1 MQKRVQIIVD
11 CACLTCD
18 KVRKDNCDIS
28 DEDTLELPSNLFLNT
43 NSTNKTQP
51 QKVPEL
57 LKMQSHV
64 YDGNKPHHPNKKKLL
79 ELLVG
84 RNDSS
89 DESDND
95 IFEDILKMHDDD
107 EDVIRLPDDS
117 LKRNHYNVGKAWRHC
132 TGGTAINLLSS
143 SRARNDPD
151 THRVDLTTTTPPPPP
166 PPSPPP
172 RWRAAGGRNRRAPC
186 EGTARKHDSGTRW
199 EAAHRLGRPEGQ
211 RRGSGH
217 LVREPRHEKN

>member
-1 MQKRVQIIVD
+1 MNLKADDQNTDGPRTMQKRVQIIVD

-117 LKRNHYNVGKAWRHC
+117 LKRNHYNVGKA
-132 TGGTAINLLSS
+132 
-143 SRARNDPD
+143 
-151 THRVDLTTTTPPPPP
+151 
-166 PPSPPP
+166 
-172 RWRAAGGRNRRAPC
+172 
-186 EGTARKHDSGTRW
+186 
-199 EAAHRLGRPEGQ
+199 
-211 RRGSGH
+211 
-217 LVREPRHEKN
+217 